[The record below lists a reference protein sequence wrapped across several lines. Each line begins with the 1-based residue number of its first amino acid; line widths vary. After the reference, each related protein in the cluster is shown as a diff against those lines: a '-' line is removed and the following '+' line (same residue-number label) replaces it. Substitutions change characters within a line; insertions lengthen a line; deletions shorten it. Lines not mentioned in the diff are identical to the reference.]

1 MIFPLISLA
10 YESKY
15 FVCCW
20 KLWIT
25 QKNLGNSQRVVRM
38 FFVVLVPFF
47 FFSCLFCFSLFR
59 KVEFEIADVS
69 ATCFLEI
76 FPTFGDYLKPGS
88 TSFQFS
94 CVCSFHA
101 SVLHKSLNSRSHE
114 IVKRIET
121 RLSRKL

>member
-1 MIFPLISLA
+1 MIFPLISIA

-47 FFSCLFCFSLFR
+47 SFLACF
-59 KVEFEIADVS
+59 
-69 ATCFLEI
+69 
-76 FPTFGDYLKPGS
+76 
-88 TSFQFS
+88 
-94 CVCSFHA
+94 
-101 SVLHKSLNSRSHE
+101 VLVYFKRLNLKSLMFQQLVFSRFSPFLAIILNLEAPHFSFLACVLFMRQFY
-114 IVKRIET
+114 I
-121 RLSRKL
+121 SR